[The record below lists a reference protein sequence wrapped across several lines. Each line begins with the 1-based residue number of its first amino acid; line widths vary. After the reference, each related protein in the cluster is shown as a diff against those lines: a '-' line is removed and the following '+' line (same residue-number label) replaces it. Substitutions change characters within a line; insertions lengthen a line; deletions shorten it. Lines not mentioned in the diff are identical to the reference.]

1 MNSPSTPPAPRE
13 GRPIPYEPR
22 VPSDTMPPGRA
33 AISVSW
39 AALPFLTLGWATP
52 FTFAAAALW
61 RRTPHVVVAALVY
74 AGVFALQIVVLPDID
89 HDPRSRNVFGACVLV
104 QALVACAHAFIIRRR
119 VFDLSGSEGLG
130 GNEAA
135 IEWVRRQRL
144 LRQKARDL
152 AQRDPGLA
160 RELRIGRPDL
170 HRRYD
175 DGGLVDVNHA
185 PASSLETLP
194 GITRELA
201 DRIERIRSEAGGFS
215 SAEELSAV
223 AALPPALTPDL
234 AEFGLFLP

>member
-1 MNSPSTPPAPRE
+1 
-13 GRPIPYEPR
+13 
-22 VPSDTMPPGRA
+22 MPPGRA
-33 AISVSW
+33 ALSVSW

-61 RRTPHVVVAALVY
+61 RRTPHVVIAALIYV
-74 AGVFALQIVVLPDID
+74 GVFAVQMVVLPDID
-89 HDPRSRNVFGACVLV
+89 HDEQLRKLFGACVLV
-104 QALVACAHAFIIRRR
+104 QALVACAHAFLIRRR
-119 VFDLSGSEGLG
+119 VFDPSGTEGMG
-130 GNEAA
+130 GNDAA

-144 LRQKARDL
+144 LRQKARAL
-152 AQRDPGLA
+152 AQRDLALA

-185 PASSLETLP
+185 SASALETLP
-194 GITRELA
+194 GISRELA
-201 DRIERIRSEAGGFS
+201 ARIEQVRDDVGGFT

-223 AALPPALTPDL
+223 AALPPALTADL